1 MRPDID
7 PIVVRTTRAWW
18 TPICS
23 CSWTAAKFRNADVA
37 ARAGAARLR
46 VVPPDAAAA
55 EAAGRA
61 AAPVDQIRCDAL
73 TRVCTA
79 STIVA
84 SMPLLLPQVGVL
96 QFAAQAAAQLTE
108 PDAQGLRRVRLVT
121 P

>member
-7 PIVVRTTRAWW
+7 PTVVRTTRAWW

-23 CSWTAAKFRNADVA
+23 CSWTAAKFRNDDAA

-46 VVPPDAAAA
+46 VGPPDAAA

-61 AAPVDQIRCDAL
+61 AAPVDQIRCDVD

-79 STIVA
+79 TTVVA
-84 SMPLLLPQVGVL
+84 SLPLLLPQVGVL
-96 QFAAQAAAQLTE
+96 QFDAQAAAELTE
-108 PDAQGLRRVRLVT
+108 PDAQGQRRVRLVQ